1 MTEVTLLRQWLEADH
16 RAIDALLDRASA
28 GNGPLDR
35 QAYELFRA
43 RLLRHI
49 AREEKVL
56 LPAARQA
63 RGGVALPRA
72 RRLRIEHAAITSL
85 LVPTPDRALIEE
97 LRRLLEPHD
106 LLEEEPGGVYQECET
121 AIGAG
126 WPEVLAQIEG
136 YPPVKVA
143 RHVDGRTAIRT
154 AGEALARA
162 SGRR

>member
-1 MTEVTLLRQWLEADH
+1 VTPLREWLVADH
-16 RAIDALLDRASA
+16 RAIDLLLERASA
-28 GNGPLDR
+28 GDGPLDR
-35 QAYELFRA
+35 EAYELFRA

-56 LPAARQA
+56 LPAGRAA

-72 RRLRIEHAAITSL
+72 RQLRIEHAAITSL
-85 LVPTPDRALIEE
+85 LVPTPDRALIAE
-97 LRRLLEPHD
+97 LRSLLEPHD
-106 LLEEEPGGVYQECET
+106 RLEEGAGGIYAECEA

-126 WPEVLAQIEG
+126 WPEVLAQIEA

-143 RHVDGRTAIRT
+143 QHVDGRAAIRT

-162 SGRR
+162 SGQR